1 MQLTTVWQQG
11 SANIENPHNFG
22 IIQQWFASLN
32 GKEITWR
39 QRLIP
44 PTANVSEIDWQPQRF
59 DEMFIISNPE
69 IRGITLY
76 WRKPDSQQER
86 SITPHKLELDT
97 PHQQLYIYP
106 QSQKE
111 VVIRV
116 GVPEVIYQQ
125 IEVKNPE
132 LEYSKNNDDNHIM
145 ILRDSNQLLEVKVT
159 LSQASI
165 ELLKQQIL

>member
-11 SANIENPHNFG
+11 STNPENLNNFAA
-22 IIQQWFASLN
+22 IQQWFSRLN

-44 PTANVSEIDWQPQRF
+44 PTADVREIDWESQRF
-59 DEMFIISNPE
+59 DEKFAISNPE

-76 WRKPDSQQER
+76 WHKPDSQQER
-86 SITPHKLELDT
+86 STTPYKLELDT
-97 PHQQLYIYP
+97 LRQQLYIYP

-125 IEVKNPE
+125 VELKNPQI
-132 LEYSKNNDDNHIM
+132 EYSQNNETCILT
-145 ILRDSNQLLEVKVT
+145 LRDDNQLLEVTVM
-159 LSQASI
+159 LSPEKLNQ
-165 ELLKQQIL
+165 LKQHLG

>member
-11 SANIENPHNFG
+11 SANLDNPNNFAM
-22 IIQQWFASLN
+22 IQQWFATLN

-44 PTANVSEIDWQPQRF
+44 PTADVREIDWESQRF
-59 DEMFIISNPE
+59 DEIFTVSNPE

-76 WRKPDSQQER
+76 WRKSDSQQER
-86 SITPHKLELDT
+86 SITPHKLELDKL
-97 PHQQLYIYP
+97 HQQLYIYP

-116 GVPEVIYQQ
+116 GIPQITYQQ
-125 IEVKNPE
+125 IELNNPE
-132 LEYSKNNDDNHIM
+132 LQYSKNDNAHILT
-145 ILRDSNQLLEVKVT
+145 LRDTNQFLEIKVT
-159 LSQASI
+159 LSAETI
-165 ELLKQQIL
+165 DLLKNQIV